1 MGPEEEDGVFVG
13 RWLDSSLRKLI
24 NLKQREKVNI
34 YQSDNQPRSQKPVQH
49 VGGGRMKKTNKLY
62 L

>member
-13 RWLDSSLRKLI
+13 RWLDSSFRKLI

-34 YQSDNQPRSQKPVQH
+34 YQSDDQPRSQKPGEVSVLE
-49 VGGGRMKKTNKLY
+49 VG
-62 L
+62 